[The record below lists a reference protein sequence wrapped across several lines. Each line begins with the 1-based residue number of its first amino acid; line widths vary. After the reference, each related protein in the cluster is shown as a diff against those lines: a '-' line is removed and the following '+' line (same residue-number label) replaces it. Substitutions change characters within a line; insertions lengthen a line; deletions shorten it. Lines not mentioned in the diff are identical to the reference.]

1 MEKAKLA
8 ILFKRPLVAFGLA
21 QVTGILTASL
31 TGSALFAAGLLLLI
45 SAFFYVLSGKLRGRR
60 YISLGVLLFYSLG
73 AFEFLLLDGMNSGRF
88 TEFAGETVTV
98 HGFVDSQADVKE
110 SRISYVFRVEELE
123 SPDGRTAEGGK
134 LLLGMARTED
144 AGLFEYGSELTFTG
158 RLTLPKGVRNP
169 GGFDYR
175 RYLAQKGVS
184 ASVFVSGGIAVGEG
198 HDGFFLIKA
207 GQAVKGRIVDIID
220 RSLPRQQAGLLNGML
235 IGYREGLSQEV
246 TDAFSDAGL
255 THIMAVSGANI
266 VFLILPLAFLFKRLK
281 LGNRTSGIL
290 IIAFLVFFI
299 FIAGFEPSVLR
310 AVVMASVILVAG
322 MLNRETDV
330 YTTIAFAAVLLL
342 TVSPYMLFDAGF
354 LLSFAA
360 TLSLVLFY
368 NNIKKLVTCRFIP
381 SSVAAILAAT
391 LAAQLGVL
399 PVTLAYFNRV
409 SLISV
414 LSNLLA
420 VPLLEF
426 ITILGMFMAI
436 LGQIHIFFSQVLGYI
451 NCVLLSAVL
460 YITKISSGI
469 PFASITT
476 VTPPMAAIVLYYSS
490 LWFFLW
496 YRPLKNIRLKPVHI
510 GAPAA
515 VAALLLTVP
524 LLIPGRLEVVFLD
537 VGQGDSSFI
546 QTCTGK
552 NILLD
557 GGGSTDPNIVS
568 KVGEE
573 TVAPFLLDRGVTA
586 LEAVIASHAHTDHIE
601 GLYTVLEQF
610 RVKELIIP
618 RMENEEEFSKLLKL
632 AADRKVGVIR
642 CGRGDRIR
650 LDAKTSVDVL
660 SPSPAMSSNTSLN
673 NTSLVLKLHYGT
685 ADVLFTGDAE
695 AEAERDMLEG
705 GIPLDAEVLK
715 VGHHGSSTSTGREF
729 LEKVGPSAAVISVGR
744 NNFGHPSPVT
754 LELLEEKGVQVFRT
768 DECGAV
774 VLTSRGRDVRLKRTV
789 EPEKGG

>member
-1 MEKAKLA
+1 MS
-8 ILFKRPLVAFGLA
+8 IVFKRPLVTFALA
-21 QVTGILTASL
+21 QITGILTASL
-31 TGSALFAAGLLLLI
+31 TGSALFASSLLLLI
-45 SAFFYVLSGKLRGRR
+45 SAGFYVLSGKFKGRI

-88 TEFAGETVTV
+88 AEFADKTVTV
-98 HGFVDSQADVKE
+98 RGFVDSQADVKD
-110 SRISYVFRVEELE
+110 SRISYIFRVKELKTQ
-123 SPDGRTAEGGK
+123 DGRTAKGGK
-134 LLLGMARTED
+134 LLLGMAKTED
-144 AGLFEYGSELTFTG
+144 VRLFEYGSELTFTG

-169 GGFDYR
+169 GGFNYR

-184 ASVFVSGGIAVGEG
+184 ASVFASGRITRGDRRG
-198 HDGFFLIKA
+198 GFFLIRA
-207 GQAVKGRIVDIID
+207 GQAVKARIVDVID

-246 TDAFSDAGL
+246 TGAFSDAGL

-266 VFLILPLAFLFKRLK
+266 VFLIMPLAFLFKRLK
-281 LGNRTSGIL
+281 LGNRVSGIL

-299 FIAGFEPSVLR
+299 FITGFEPSVLR
-310 AVVMASVILVAG
+310 AVVMATVILAAG

-330 YTTIAFAAVLLL
+330 YTTIAFAAMLLL
-342 TVSPYMLFDAGF
+342 TISPYMLFDVGF

-368 NNIKKLVTCRFIP
+368 GTIKKLLTCRFIP
-381 SSVAAILAAT
+381 SGIAAVLAAT
-391 LAAQLGVL
+391 MAAQLGVL

-426 ITILGMFMAI
+426 ITILGMFMAV
-436 LGQIHIFFSQVLGYI
+436 LGQISIFFSQVLGYI

-460 YITKISSGI
+460 YITKISASI
-469 PFASITT
+469 PFASVTT
-476 VTPPMAAIVLYYSS
+476 VTPPVAAIILYYSS
-490 LWFFLW
+490 LWFLLW
-496 YRPLKNIRLKPVHI
+496 YRPLKNIRLRPVHI
-510 GAPAA
+510 GAPVA
-515 VAALLLTVP
+515 VAAVLLVAP
-524 LLIPGRLEVVFLD
+524 LLIPGKLEVVFLD

-546 QTCTGK
+546 RTCTGK

-557 GGGSTDPNIVS
+557 GGGSTDPNVAS
-568 KVGEE
+568 KVGET
-573 TVAPFLLDRGVTA
+573 TVAPFLLDQGVTA
-586 LEAVIASHAHTDHIE
+586 LEAVIASHAHADHIQ

-610 RVKELIIP
+610 RVEELIIP
-618 RMENEEEFSKLLKL
+618 RMEDEKEFSHLLKL
-632 AADRKVGVIR
+632 AEDRSVKVVR

-650 LDAKTSVDVL
+650 LDAKTVFDVL
-660 SPSPAMSSNTSLN
+660 SPSPAMSSENTSLN

-695 AEAERDMLEG
+695 AEAEQDMLEG
-705 GIPLDAEVLK
+705 GMPLDAEVLK

-729 LEKVGPSAAVISVGR
+729 LERIGPAAAVISVGR
-744 NNFGHPSPVT
+744 NNFGHPSPGT
-754 LELLEEKGVQVFRT
+754 LALLKEEGVQIFRT

-774 VLTSRGRDVRLKRTV
+774 VLTSRGGDVRLKRTV
-789 EPEKGG
+789 EPGEGG